1 MKIVFLIAA
10 IYLIPVSILK
20 VVALESEDCPLKY
33 FFSFQV
39 IYGENHLVDPVQAH
53 AYCLRAYRITVFDLK
68 DHILGKDVPRLDC
81 YFRCLLL
88 KLGYIDHQNNIN
100 VENISKYFK
109 VYFDLEIPDEVKIQA
124 ETIYQTCK
132 EQISCTEDR
141 CVELQLIGKCLVEQL
156 HGQGQSNKVLEVV
169 FFDYSQG
176 LFNILPFKSDS

>member
-1 MKIVFLIAA
+1 M
-10 IYLIPVSILK
+10 
-20 VVALESEDCPLKY
+20 
-33 FFSFQV
+33 
-39 IYGENHLVDPVQAH
+39 
-53 AYCLRAYRITVFDLK
+53 
-68 DHILGKDVPRLDC
+68 
-81 YFRCLLL
+81 
-88 KLGYIDHQNNIN
+88 
-100 VENISKYFK
+100 ENISKYFK

-156 HGQGQSNKVLEVV
+156 LGQGQSNKVLEVV